1 MINLSEQT
9 DHDSFRIQTDQFVE
23 VFSSDKARTATHDD
37 FQVACNLGVSGF
49 PTVVAVDKAVN
60 EHLEN
65 KYAYLNVGYSPFEVL
80 EPMLEE
86 WLAA

>member
-1 MINLSEQT
+1 MASLATSLGVDAN
-9 DHDSFRIQTDQFVE
+9 QFTK
-23 VFSSDKARTATHDD
+23 VFSSEKARAATHDD
-37 FQVACNLGVSGF
+37 FQVACNLGVTGF
-49 PTVVAVDKAVN
+49 PTVIAVDKAVN
-60 EHLEN
+60 EDTDN